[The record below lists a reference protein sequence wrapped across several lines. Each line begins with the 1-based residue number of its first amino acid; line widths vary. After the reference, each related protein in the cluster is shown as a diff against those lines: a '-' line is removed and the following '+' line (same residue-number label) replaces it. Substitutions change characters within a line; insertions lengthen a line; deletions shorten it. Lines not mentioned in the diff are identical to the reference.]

1 MPFAEKNDLNRIG
14 LFSEMGYISVG
25 DPYVNSNNSKFSPY
39 QRTTFFIIYLN
50 TWDSYSY
57 L

>member
-1 MPFAEKNDLNRIG
+1 MTFAEKNDLNRIG